1 MQADWDDAPQ
11 RRRRGRKR
19 QGPFALA
26 LVMACLIVGGGIY
39 AASHL
44 DATSQ
49 RNWNP
54 LKAALEHSTQPAS
67 VALTQQPG
75 QGTRTQSTGELRWAD
90 DDYDEQVRR
99 MLAESAMAEQGA
111 QPERQTVFNDAN
123 YEPSGQVNTIS
134 MAMPRQAPA
143 QQARPSQRPGYVT
156 VVQETK
162 PSCWAYK
169 QGSIE
174 CRRFKKAVKN
184 WLNQHCYNSAHNYT
198 EACRRAALYS
208 PVQ

>member
-11 RRRRGRKR
+11 RGRRGRKG

-26 LVMACLIVGGGIY
+26 LVMACPIVGGGLY

-49 RNWNP
+49 SNWNP
-54 LKAALEHSTQPAS
+54 LKAGLEHRTQPAS
-67 VALTQQPG
+67 VAFTQPAG
-75 QGTRTQSTGELRWAD
+75 QGTRAQSPGELRWAE

-99 MLAESAMAEQGA
+99 MLAESAMAEQGP

-123 YEPSGQVNTIS
+123 YVPSGPVNTIS
-134 MAMPRQAPA
+134 MAVPRQAPA
-143 QQARPSQRPGYVT
+143 QQPRPSQRPGYVT
-156 VVQETK
+156 VAQETK
-162 PSCWAYK
+162 PSCWIYK

-184 WLNQHCYNSAHNYT
+184 WHNQNCYNSAHNYT
-198 EACRRAALYS
+198 EACRRAALYN

>member
-11 RRRRGRKR
+11 RGRRGSKA
-19 QGPFALA
+19 QGPFVLA
-26 LVMACLIVGGGIY
+26 LVMACLIVGGGLY
-39 AASHL
+39 AASHM

-54 LKAALEHSTQPAS
+54 LKAAPEHRTQPAS
-67 VALTQQPG
+67 VAINQPPG
-75 QGTRTQSTGELRWAD
+75 QSARAKSTGELRWAD

-99 MLAESAMAEQGA
+99 MLAESAMEEQGA
-111 QPERQTVFNDAN
+111 QPGRQTVFNDAN
-123 YEPSGQVNTIS
+123 YVPSGPVNTIS
-134 MAMPRQAPA
+134 MAVPRQTPA
-143 QQARPSQRPGYVT
+143 QQTRPSQRQGYVT

-169 QGSIE
+169 QGSIG

-184 WLNQHCYNSAHNYT
+184 WHNQNCYNSEHNYT
-198 EACRRAALYS
+198 EACRRAALYN

>member
-11 RRRRGRKR
+11 RGRRDRKG
-19 QGPFALA
+19 QAPFALA
-26 LVMACLIVGGGIY
+26 LVMACLIVGGGLY
-39 AASHL
+39 AAGNL

-54 LKAALEHSTQPAS
+54 LKAALEHRTQPAS
-67 VALTQQPG
+67 VAITQPPG
-75 QGTRTQSTGELRWAD
+75 QGSRTQSPGELRWAE

-99 MLAESAMAEQGA
+99 MLAESATAEQGT

-123 YEPSGQVNTIS
+123 YVPSGPVNTIS
-134 MAMPRQAPA
+134 MAVSRQTPAPQTDTAPR
-143 QQARPSQRPGYVT
+143 RGYVT

-162 PSCWAYK
+162 PNCWPF
-169 QGSIE
+169 QEGSIE
-174 CRRFKKAVKN
+174 CRRHKKGMKSAY
-184 WLNQHCYNSAHNYT
+184 NQRCYESAHKNT
-198 EACRRAALYS
+198 EACRRAALYN